1 MINLGR
7 YSGNGRDLRYRRAK
21 VDYILTGIALIP
33 VLVEW
38 GFIAYRVGAAGMNFG
53 AAGAADGMVALLV
66 FLVLGSSMFL
76 PVRVFNFPFR
86 ITEANIARQYV
97 LAIRLCQVLNIVV
110 GCMNLGGM
118 LGKTVPWAVYL
129 YGGGLALVAVAVIA
143 YMVLAF
149 RLR

>member
-129 YGGGLALVAVAVIA
+129 YGGGLALMAVVVIA
-143 YMVLAF
+143 YVVLAF

>member
-76 PVRVFNFPFR
+76 PIRVFNFPFR

-129 YGGGLALVAVAVIA
+129 YGGGLALMAVAVIA

>member
-38 GFIAYRVGAAGMNFG
+38 GFIAYRAGAAGMNFG

-110 GCMNLGGM
+110 GCMNLGRL

-129 YGGGLALVAVAVIA
+129 YGGGFALMVVAVVC
-143 YMVLAF
+143 YMLLAF
-149 RLR
+149 RMR

>member
-38 GFIAYRVGAAGMNFG
+38 GFIAYRIGAAGMNFG

-76 PVRVFNFPFR
+76 PIRVFNFPFR

-110 GCMNLGGM
+110 GCMNLGRL

>member
-1 MINLGR
+1 MINLGH
-7 YSGNGRDLRYRRAK
+7 YSGKGHDLRYRRAK

-38 GFIAYRVGAAGMNFG
+38 GIIAYRAGAAGMSFG
-53 AAGAADGMVALLV
+53 AAGAVEGIVALLV

-86 ITEANIARQYV
+86 ITEANLARQYV

>member
-110 GCMNLGGM
+110 GCMNLGRL

-129 YGGGLALVAVAVIA
+129 YGGGLALMAVAVIA